1 MHNGEIL
8 LLLTKKR
15 FVSEKMR
22 LHLLLVHIYTNEVSL
37 KLTSVSRTLLEEII
51 VAQLLQK
58 SPLFFYRNQ
67 RHITLFIRIHNSNPS
82 SPHTRTLFP

>member
-15 FVSEKMR
+15 FVSEEIR

-58 SPLFFYRNQ
+58 SPLFFF
-67 RHITLFIRIHNSNPS
+67 IETKGTLPYS
-82 SPHTRTLFP
+82 